1 MILHDLSKTDSA
13 VFSFPHLCAPKA
25 ETTVLTGLDYRK
37 LRGWKSRHL
46 RIAIDISFT
55 PAILAPIP
63 DPVQTMAETVAK
75 LRRETHTAYSE
86 AASLRL
92 RAAWLYYNQGMTQK
106 DVAERLGISRS
117 TVIRLLDEAMK
128 RSEVQIW
135 INEGI
140 EDFVGLASSL
150 EAAYGLDEAVIVPS
164 SGKATADGTAKS
176 VGLAL
181 GQFLSEVVPNDAT
194 IGVGWGR
201 TMTASLSSFRPP
213 RRENCKV
220 VSLLGG
226 IVAVHQ
232 TNPLDY
238 TWRLASAL
246 GAECYMFLAPL
257 LVDSVA
263 TKRALIEKCGLATL
277 YDLAETLDL
286 AIVSCGDIGPH
297 STSLSEG
304 FISRET
310 LQELIDAGC
319 VCDTMFNFIDAEGR
333 SVDHPINERA
343 MAIDLDTLRK
353 AKHIVLASG
362 GAHRAIAIR
371 ATIKRIGCNTLI
383 TDEAAATALLQLA
396 QAHPA

>member
-1 MILHDLSKTDSA
+1 
-13 VFSFPHLCAPKA
+13 
-25 ETTVLTGLDYRK
+25 
-37 LRGWKSRHL
+37 
-46 RIAIDISFT
+46 
-55 PAILAPIP
+55 
-63 DPVQTMAETVAK
+63 VAK
-75 LRRETHTAYSE
+75 LRRETHTAFSE
-86 AASLRL
+86 APSLRL

-106 DVAERLGISRS
+106 DVAEKLGISRS

-128 RSEVQIW
+128 RSDVQIW

-140 EDFVGLASSL
+140 EDFVSL
-150 EAAYGLDEAVIVPS
+150 SIDLEKAYGLDEAVIIPTGSDKV
-164 SGKATADGTAKS
+164 GDIAKG

-181 GQFLSEVVPNDAT
+181 GQFLSEVVPDNAT

-257 LVDSVA
+257 LVDSIE
-263 TKRALIEKCGLATL
+263 TKRALIEKCGLSTL
-277 YDLAETLDL
+277 YALAENLDL

-304 FISRET
+304 FISKQT
-310 LQELIDAGC
+310 LDELVAAGC

-333 SVDHPINERA
+333 SVDHPINNHA
-343 MAIDLDTLRK
+343 MSIDLDTLKK

-362 GAHRAIAIR
+362 GAHRATAIR

-383 TDEAAATALLQLA
+383 TDEAAARALMELA
-396 QAHPA
+396 AAGKATQAE

>member
-1 MILHDLSKTDSA
+1 M
-13 VFSFPHLCAPKA
+13 
-25 ETTVLTGLDYRK
+25 
-37 LRGWKSRHL
+37 
-46 RIAIDISFT
+46 
-55 PAILAPIP
+55 
-63 DPVQTMAETVAK
+63 AK
-75 LRRETHTAYSE
+75 LRRETHTAFSE
-86 AASLRL
+86 APSLRL

-106 DVAERLGISRS
+106 DVAEKLGISRS

-128 RSEVQIW
+128 RSDVQIW

-140 EDFVGLASSL
+140 EDFVSL
-150 EAAYGLDEAVIVPS
+150 SIDLEKAYGLDEAVIIPTGSDKV
-164 SGKATADGTAKS
+164 GDIAKG

-181 GQFLSEVVPNDAT
+181 GQFLSEVVPDNAT

-257 LVDSVA
+257 LVDSIE
-263 TKRALIEKCGLATL
+263 TKRALIEKCGLSTL
-277 YDLAETLDL
+277 YALAENLDL

-304 FISRET
+304 FISKQT
-310 LQELIDAGC
+310 LDELVAAGC

-333 SVDHPINERA
+333 SVDHPINNHA
-343 MAIDLDTLRK
+343 MSIDLDTLKK

-362 GAHRAIAIR
+362 GAHRATAIR

-383 TDEAAATALLQLA
+383 TDEAAARALMEMA
-396 QAHPA
+396 AAGKATEAE

>member
-1 MILHDLSKTDSA
+1 M
-13 VFSFPHLCAPKA
+13 
-25 ETTVLTGLDYRK
+25 
-37 LRGWKSRHL
+37 
-46 RIAIDISFT
+46 
-55 PAILAPIP
+55 
-63 DPVQTMAETVAK
+63 AK
-75 LRRETHTAYSE
+75 LRRETHTAFSE
-86 AASLRL
+86 APSLRL

-106 DVAERLGISRS
+106 DVAEKLGISRS

-128 RSEVQIW
+128 RSDVQIW

-140 EDFVGLASSL
+140 EDFVALSIDL
-150 EAAYGLDEAVIVPS
+150 EKAYGLDEAVIIPTGSDKV
-164 SGKATADGTAKS
+164 GDIAKG

-181 GQFLSEVVPNDAT
+181 GQFLSEVVPDNAT

-257 LVDSVA
+257 LVDSIE
-263 TKRALIEKCGLATL
+263 TKRALIEKCGLSTL
-277 YDLAETLDL
+277 YALAENLDL

-304 FISRET
+304 FISKQT
-310 LQELIDAGC
+310 LDELVAAGC

-333 SVDHPINERA
+333 SVDHPINNHA
-343 MAIDLDTLRK
+343 MSIDLDTLKK

-362 GAHRAIAIR
+362 GAHRATAIR

-383 TDEAAATALLQLA
+383 TDEAAARALMELSSGDATA
-396 QAHPA
+396 PA

>member
-1 MILHDLSKTDSA
+1 
-13 VFSFPHLCAPKA
+13 
-25 ETTVLTGLDYRK
+25 
-37 LRGWKSRHL
+37 
-46 RIAIDISFT
+46 
-55 PAILAPIP
+55 
-63 DPVQTMAETVAK
+63 MAETVAK

-106 DVAERLGISRS
+106 DVAEKLGISRS

-140 EDFVGLASSL
+140 EDFVELAGRL
-150 EAAYGLDEAVIVPS
+150 EAAYGLDEAVIIPS
-164 SGKATADGTAKS
+164 PDKANAEGTAKA

-181 GQFLSEVVPNDAT
+181 GQFLSEAVPNEAT

-257 LVDSVA
+257 LVDSVE

-277 YDLAETLDL
+277 YDLAKTLDL

-304 FISRET
+304 FISKTT

-333 SVDHPINERA
+333 SVDHPINQRA

-383 TDEAAATALLQLA
+383 TDEAAARALMELV
-396 QAHPA
+396 

>member
-1 MILHDLSKTDSA
+1 
-13 VFSFPHLCAPKA
+13 
-25 ETTVLTGLDYRK
+25 
-37 LRGWKSRHL
+37 
-46 RIAIDISFT
+46 
-55 PAILAPIP
+55 
-63 DPVQTMAETVAK
+63 VAK
-75 LRRETHTAYSE
+75 LRRETHTAFSE
-86 AASLRL
+86 APSLRL

-106 DVAERLGISRS
+106 DVAEKLGISRS

-128 RSEVQIW
+128 RSDVQIW
-135 INEGI
+135 INGGI
-140 EDFVGLASSL
+140 EDFVSL
-150 EAAYGLDEAVIVPS
+150 SIDLEKAYGLDEAVIIPTGSDKV
-164 SGKATADGTAKS
+164 GDIAKG

-181 GQFLSEVVPNDAT
+181 GQFLSEVVPDNAT

-257 LVDSVA
+257 LVDSIE
-263 TKRALIEKCGLATL
+263 TKRALIEKCGLSTL
-277 YDLAETLDL
+277 YALAENLDL

-304 FISRET
+304 FISKQT
-310 LQELIDAGC
+310 LDELVAAGC

-333 SVDHPINERA
+333 SVDHPINNHA
-343 MAIDLDTLRK
+343 MSIDLDTLKK

-362 GAHRAIAIR
+362 GAHRATAIR

-383 TDEAAATALLQLA
+383 TDEAAARALMELA
-396 QAHPA
+396 AAGKATEAE

>member
-1 MILHDLSKTDSA
+1 L
-13 VFSFPHLCAPKA
+13 
-25 ETTVLTGLDYRK
+25 
-37 LRGWKSRHL
+37 
-46 RIAIDISFT
+46 
-55 PAILAPIP
+55 
-63 DPVQTMAETVAK
+63 AETVAK
-75 LRRETHTAYSE
+75 LRRDTHTAYSE

-106 DVAERLGISRS
+106 DVAEKLGISRS

-140 EDFVGLASSL
+140 EDFVSLAGQL
-150 EAAYGLDEAVIVPS
+150 EAAYGLDEAVIIPS
-164 SGKATADGTAKS
+164 PSADRATAEGTAKA

-181 GQFLSEVVPNDAT
+181 GQFLSETVPNDAT

-257 LVDSVA
+257 LVDSVE

-277 YDLAETLDL
+277 YNLAETLDL

-304 FISRET
+304 FISKET
-310 LQELIDAGC
+310 LRELVEAGC

-333 SVDHPINERA
+333 SVDHAINQHA

-383 TDEAAATALLQLA
+383 TDEAAARALMELA
-396 QAHPA
+396 

>member
-1 MILHDLSKTDSA
+1 
-13 VFSFPHLCAPKA
+13 
-25 ETTVLTGLDYRK
+25 
-37 LRGWKSRHL
+37 
-46 RIAIDISFT
+46 
-55 PAILAPIP
+55 
-63 DPVQTMAETVAK
+63 VAK
-75 LRRETHTAYSE
+75 LRRETHTAFSE
-86 AASLRL
+86 APSLRL

-106 DVAERLGISRS
+106 DVAEKLGISRS

-128 RSEVQIW
+128 RSDVQIW

-140 EDFVGLASSL
+140 EDFVALSIDL
-150 EAAYGLDEAVIVPS
+150 EKAYGLDEAVIIPTGSDKV
-164 SGKATADGTAKS
+164 GDIAKG

-181 GQFLSEVVPNDAT
+181 GQFLSEVVPDNAT

-257 LVDSVA
+257 LVDSIE
-263 TKRALIEKCGLATL
+263 TKRALIEKCGLSTL
-277 YDLAETLDL
+277 YALAENLDL

-304 FISRET
+304 FISKQT
-310 LQELIDAGC
+310 LDELVAAGC

-333 SVDHPINERA
+333 SVDHPINNHA
-343 MAIDLDTLRK
+343 MSIDLDTLKK

-362 GAHRAIAIR
+362 GAHRATAIR

-383 TDEAAATALLQLA
+383 TDEAAARALMELSSGDATASA
-396 QAHPA
+396 